1 MSATESVLRHG
12 KLWLSEADYRT
23 YLSDPAAGYGRTD
36 TPKDSRAVLLREFGH
51 VLTHRSAVSWYDMAD
66 GWLAGADLRRDLGRM
81 REIMQDSLADREAF
95 HGDVAVF
102 VDEESFA
109 YLRPRHGINEML
121 SLHPLAAM
129 PRVGVAWDF
138 YLLSD
143 LADPAFP
150 PHKLYLFLNAF
161 RAPAA
166 QRQAIHDRLRRDAA
180 TAVWVYAAGFYGDD
194 ASGPEEM
201 ARLTGIQVRQRDW
214 DGPLWVEK
222 SEQGSRG
229 AGEAKSPITLG
240 TLGTLGTLDTSGVAG
255 SDVAITPAFVVD
267 DPDAEAVGRLRLP
280 PLEKGAAKQGGV
292 GLALQAMDGWM
303 SVYCAA
309 PLLTPALLRNLAR
322 AAGGHVYLDTGDA
335 LSVDNRFLCV
345 HAATDGHK
353 TLHLRQPATVQDAM
367 TGAVLAEKATTVTL
381 PMKRGETRLLEVRE

>member
-1 MSATESVLRHG
+1 
-12 KLWLSEADYRT
+12 
-23 YLSDPAAGYGRTD
+23 
-36 TPKDSRAVLLREFGH
+36 
-51 VLTHRSAVSWYDMAD
+51 
-66 GWLAGADLRRDLGRM
+66 
-81 REIMQDSLADREAF
+81 
-95 HGDVAVF
+95 

-143 LADPAFP
+143 LADPTFP

-161 RAPAA
+161 QVPAA

-194 ASGPEEM
+194 ASGPEGM

-267 DPDAEAVGRLRLP
+267 DPDAEAVGQLRGS
-280 PLEKGAAKQGGV
+280 EEV

-335 LSVDNRFLCV
+335 LSVDDRFLCV

-353 TLHLRQPATVQDAM
+353 TLHLRAPATVQDAM
-367 TGAVLAEKATTVTL
+367 SGAVLAEQATTVTL
-381 PMKRGETRLLEVRE
+381 PMKRGETRLLELR